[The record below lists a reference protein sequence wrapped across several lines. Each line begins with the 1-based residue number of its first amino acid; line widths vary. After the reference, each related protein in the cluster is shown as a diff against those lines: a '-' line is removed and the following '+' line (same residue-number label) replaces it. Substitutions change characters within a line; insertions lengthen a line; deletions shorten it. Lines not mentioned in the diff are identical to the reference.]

1 MKNTI
6 CFIML
11 VAMILIL
18 TPSESEAQYYYS
30 DNREISLGIDSMK
43 AGVAHS
49 LLWVPNMQTAS
60 LKLHLIKL

>member
-1 MKNTI
+1 MKHTI

-30 DNREISLGIDSMK
+30 DNREISLGIDSTK
-43 AGVAHS
+43 VLVKFTNPLQQHASEWIIFNAH
-49 LLWVPNMQTAS
+49 MM
-60 LKLHLIKL
+60 